1 MKPKSIIPLFL
12 LPLLSAAIAGET
24 ALERLAA
31 EIDNHAE
38 TEQSLP
44 EFVISAVIQN
54 GNQLQATKLCFFASE
69 GISREK
75 VALMQHLICRD
86 RQYLP
91 NAPWGVLYSSPV
103 RADEEFMVAAITGY
117 TSGVDATTLFVYRP
131 SDETWQLRCILDCLD
146 LGLHRV
152 QISDAGEDALQICG
166 IPPMGKSRLLP
177 FVYTFELPEKG
188 GKIPRFHVCPSG
200 VTQKGFFHSDEPE
213 SVQVY
218 LRLNM
223 AEPLKMCSVSM
234 DADATPDSVSLEI
247 KYYEADRV
255 VEEDALHVD
264 DVVIGDEPV
273 DAAAFVHQAK
283 RMSGLQGLLIPREAV
298 MPGSIE
304 MGWAF
309 HAESARWLL
318 LLRHENGQTWSYDF
332 EQNGFVPT
340 HLTGLSFAWKP

>member
-1 MKPKSIIPLFL
+1 MSLFL
-12 LPLLSAAIAGET
+12 LPLLSAAFAGET
-24 ALERLAA
+24 SLERFAA
-31 EIDNHAE
+31 EFDRQAE
-38 TEQSLP
+38 SERSLP
-44 EFVISAVIQN
+44 EFVSSSVIQD
-54 GNQLQATKLCFFASE
+54 GNQSQTTKLCFFASE

-75 VALMQHLICRD
+75 VTLMQHLICRD

-91 NAPWGVLYSSPV
+91 KAPWGVLYSSPV
-103 RADEEFMVAAITGY
+103 RADEEFLVAAITGY
-117 TSGVDATTLFVYRP
+117 TSGVDATTLFVYQP
-131 SDETWQLRCILDCLD
+131 SDETWQLRCMLDCRD

-152 QISDAGEDALQICG
+152 QISDAGADALQICG
-166 IPPMGKSRLLP
+166 IPPLGKSRHLP
-177 FVYTFELPEKG
+177 FVYTFELPEEG
-188 GKIPRFHVCPSG
+188 GNIPRFHVCPSG
-200 VTQKGFFHSDEPE
+200 VTQKRFLHPDEPE

-304 MGWAF
+304 MGWAY

-332 EQNGFVPT
+332 EQNGFVPSN
-340 HLTGLSFAWKP
+340 LTELSFAWKP